1 MIAESKYMTKL
12 TLIIGNKN
20 YSSWSLRAWLAMKQ
34 AGLEFAEVRIPLDG
48 PTTHEEIRRYSP
60 SGKVPVLIDGDLKVW
75 ESLAICEYVADR
87 FASDLW
93 PTDVA
98 ERSIARSICA
108 EMHAGFQNLRENMP
122 MDCRNR
128 YPGEGMTPGVKAEI
142 DRIFAIWRECRQKF
156 GIGGDMLFGKFT
168 VVDAMFAP
176 VVMRFVTYGVK
187 LDSSAKAYTDAILGL
202 PAMQEWLAAAYS
214 ESESIPHLKI

>member
-1 MIAESKYMTKL
+1 MTEL
-12 TLIIGNKN
+12 TLVIGNKN

-34 AGLEFAEVRIPLDG
+34 AGLEFAEVRISLDS

-87 FASDLW
+87 FANDLW
-93 PTDVA
+93 PADIA
-98 ERSIARSICA
+98 QRAIARSICA
-108 EMHAGFQNLRENMP
+108 EIHAGFQNLRENMP

-128 YPGEGMTPGVKAEI
+128 YPGEGITPGVEAEI

-156 GIGGDMLFGKFT
+156 GTGGDMLFGKFT

-176 VVMRFVTYGVK
+176 VVLRFVTYGVK
-187 LDSSAKAYTDAILGL
+187 LDSSTKAYTDAILSL
-202 PAMQEWLAAAYS
+202 PAIQEWVAAACS
-214 ESESIPHLKI
+214 ESENFAHFKV